1 MRTLSIILFLFI
13 TSCSPNETTPTNQ
26 ASETDSILAKSQ
38 SIISEAT
45 TISEKSDS
53 VTQRD
58 VTRIVYKIK
67 VLRDTVKAYQIERSV
82 ILNKLKTTKEIVRID
97 TVYIEKKKNFWGKEK
112 TNVTVKSDSSVVET
126 ADSTSV
132 NKDLNKK

>member
-112 TNVTVKSDSSVVET
+112 TNVTVKSDSSVVEK

-132 NKDLNKK
+132 NDN